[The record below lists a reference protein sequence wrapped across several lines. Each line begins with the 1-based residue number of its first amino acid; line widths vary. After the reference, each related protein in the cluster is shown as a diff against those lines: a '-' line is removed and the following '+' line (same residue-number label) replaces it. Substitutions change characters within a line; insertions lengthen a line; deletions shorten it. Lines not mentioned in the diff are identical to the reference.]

1 MSKEL
6 TPLEAVE
13 ELKQNNKVGSHL
25 FDDELLDIVE
35 TALKDYEHLY
45 QLWNCK
51 DSDTMI
57 IQTTKTIHD
66 ENNKKLQALEIIK
79 DNKINELE
87 LVWYNG
93 MWFVFAPN
101 CPRAIMY
108 GTRKEDYDLLKE
120 ALK

>member
-6 TPLEAVE
+6 KPLEAVE

-35 TALKDYEHLY
+35 TALKDYENL
-45 QLWNCK
+45 QLK
-51 DSDTMI
+51 HRS
-57 IQTTKTIHD
+57 TTKQVFND
-66 ENNKKLQALEIIK
+66 FKKLKALEIIK

-87 LVWYNG
+87 LVWFNG

-101 CPRAIMY
+101 CSRAIMY

-120 ALK
+120 ILR